1 MSIALNKRDEI
12 ETRLAN
18 LDGPSIENSKRPFP
32 LDSDEEVSQKVGKF
46 MKNSNKSLRKTS
58 VESQGKDIYE
68 DCSQSVAEISTEAK
82 DDLINDSNETGKNQA
97 AQREGIREKDLEK
110 VIKTHES
117 KIPVS
122 IKTKSLLHGYPLP
135 PGYNAKELQ
144 EKFSKH
150 PDTRHAVSGSN
161 SVLETKTN
169 ETRLPQKNPN
179 ISR

>member
-1 MSIALNKRDEI
+1 M
-12 ETRLAN
+12 
-18 LDGPSIENSKRPFP
+18 
-32 LDSDEEVSQKVGKF
+32 
-46 MKNSNKSLRKTS
+46 RKTS

-68 DCSQSVAEISTEAK
+68 DCSQTVAEISVEAK
-82 DDLINDSNETGKNQA
+82 DDLINDSDETGMNEA
-97 AQREGIREKDLEK
+97 DHCEDIREKDLEK

-117 KIPVS
+117 KTPVS

-150 PDTRHAVSGSN
+150 SDTRHGASGSN
-161 SVLETKTN
+161 SVSETKTN
-169 ETRLPQKNPN
+169 ETRLPPKKPN